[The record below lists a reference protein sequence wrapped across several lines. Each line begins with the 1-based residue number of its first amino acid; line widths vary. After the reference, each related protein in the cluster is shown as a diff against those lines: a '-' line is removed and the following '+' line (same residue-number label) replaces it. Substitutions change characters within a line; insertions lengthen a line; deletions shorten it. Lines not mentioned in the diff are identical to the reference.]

1 MRRLCI
7 YLRLK
12 AFQAE
17 GIAEAKVQK
26 CNCTW
31 LIIKDLLNSQRIT
44 GEWEAQMQP
53 EAGNS
58 GERGKEEFWRRVRE
72 DRNQQPQPTGDQQ
85 T

>member
-1 MRRLCI
+1 
-7 YLRLK
+7 
-12 AFQAE
+12 
-17 GIAEAKVQK
+17 
-26 CNCTW
+26 
-31 LIIKDLLNSQRIT
+31 
-44 GEWEAQMQP
+44 MQP